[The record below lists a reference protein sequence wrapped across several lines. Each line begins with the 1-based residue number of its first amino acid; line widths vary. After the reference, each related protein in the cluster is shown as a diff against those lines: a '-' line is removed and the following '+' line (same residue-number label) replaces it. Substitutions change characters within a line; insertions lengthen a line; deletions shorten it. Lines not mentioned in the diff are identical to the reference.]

1 MKIENITFVITT
13 FNSEK
18 IILSC
23 IKSLPKYSKKII
35 IENSGNRK
43 LKKILT
49 DQFENIRV
57 EIMEENIGYGSANNI
72 GIKLSTTDYVFILN
86 PDVIINTEE
95 VNLILNTLKGLNFA
109 IAAPIEKKEINKF
122 NFNNKIY
129 KDVNEVKG
137 FAMILNKNKMKG
149 ELFDENFFLYLEEID
164 LCKRIKILK
173 EKIFLLNIGINHLGG
188 KSHDE
193 NHKLEMEKS
202 RNWHWMWSK
211 FYFYKKH
218 YGYFY
223 GVIKTLPNLISSFVN
238 FLFFFCVNKK
248 VKSQNYKMRCLG
260 LTSSYLLKKSSY
272 RPFLDKLS

>member
-1 MKIENITFVITT
+1 MEIDNVTFLITT

-23 IKSLPKYSKKII
+23 IQNLPKNSKKII
-35 IENSGNRK
+35 IENSGNYN
-43 LKKILT
+43 LKKILSNR
-49 DQFENIRV
+49 FANIRV
-57 EIMEENIGYGSANNI
+57 EVMEENLGYGRANNI

-95 VNLILNTLKGLNFA
+95 LNLILNTLKSLDFA
-109 IAAPIEKKEINKF
+109 IAAPIEKEEISKF
-122 NFNNKIY
+122 NFDNKIY

-137 FAMILNKNKMKG
+137 FAMLLNKKKMKG

-164 LCKRIKILK
+164 LCKRIKKLN

-188 KSHDE
+188 KSHDSQH
-193 NHKLEMEKS
+193 NLEMEKS

-223 GVIKTLPNLISSFVN
+223 GFIKTLPNLIGSFIK
-238 FLFFFCVNKK
+238 FLFFLFINKTD
-248 VKSQNYKMRCLG
+248 KSQKYKMRCFG
-260 LTSSYLLKKSSY
+260 LTSSYLLKKSYY
-272 RPFLDKLS
+272 RPFLDK